1 MDAQPPPAHC
11 TRCRREHQPDEPHRL
26 RIELAD
32 WLWWKRR
39 RITRALRRIR
49 KRNR

>member
-1 MDAQPPPAHC
+1 MAALPPVC
-11 TRCRREHQPDEPHRL
+11 LRCDREHDPGERHKL

-39 RITRALRRIR
+39 RIARRFR
-49 KRNR
+49 RS